1 MGCFVYLQ
9 RAGSWFKYAI
19 SAAILTERQMRDVS
33 ASRTQFPCRT
43 DPSRNALTR
52 SETVIAASSF
62 SAPVNVG
69 FKRAVEAFMIFIIF
83 VILIESN
90 QKTRQQ

>member
-1 MGCFVYLQ
+1 MVGCFVYLQ
-9 RAGSWFKYAI
+9 QAGSWFKYAI

-52 SETVIAASSF
+52 SEVVIAASPF
-62 SAPVNVG
+62 PAPINVG
-69 FKRAVEAFMIFIIF
+69 FKRAELWRSGRSIYDIYYICD
-83 VILIESN
+83 IN
-90 QKTRQQ
+90 